1 MSRAALLDQARAFAV
16 SEWTD
21 TCTIT
26 RAVAASTD
34 KTTGATVP
42 TTTLTIYTGICRLQQ
57 PPDQAATGTDQGEA
71 YRLMTRRGLQLPV
84 VESADVRPDDIVTMT
99 ACAKD
104 PAAVGQVF
112 TVRDDASKSEA
123 STRRLGVQA
132 ATS

>member
-1 MSRAALLDQARAFAV
+1 MSRDALVEQARAFAV
-16 SEWTD
+16 SEWAD

-26 RAVAASTD
+26 REVAASTD
-34 KTTGATVP
+34 RVVGVTVP
-42 TTTLTIYTGICRLQQ
+42 TETLTIYSGICRLQQ
-57 PPDQAATGTDQGEA
+57 PPDQAATGTEQGEA
-71 YRLMTRRGLQLPV
+71 YRLMTRRELQLPV
-84 VESADVRPDDIVTMT
+84 VESADVRPDDTVTIT

-123 STRRLGVQA
+123 STRRLGIQM